1 MTLANTAYKD
11 IHKMFNQMFMEHSG
25 NPEMAQVLINLNTIE
40 TALTSMYS
48 ELTMVGQELSKHLDE
63 KKQANADSAYYRIIL
78 QKVAEDATLR
88 DMWTDFLMTL
98 KLTNPD
104 IEEEF
109 RASANNFV
117 FR

>member
-1 MTLANTAYKD
+1 MTLANTTYSD

-25 NPEMAQVLINLNTIE
+25 NAEMAQVLINLNTIE
-40 TALTSMYS
+40 TAFTAMFS
-48 ELTMVGQELSKHLDE
+48 ELKAVSTELSKHLNE
-63 KKQANADSAYYRIIL
+63 KKQMNADGAYYRIIL
-78 QKVAEDATLR
+78 DKVANDATLR
-88 DMWTDFLMTL
+88 DQWTDFLMTL

-109 RASANNFV
+109 RAAANGFV